1 MVSVVVVVVGGVV
14 VGADEVDEKVVTAA
28 AESVVFDIFGTLQWR
43 LSDLQL
49 KE

>member
-1 MVSVVVVVVGGVV
+1 MVSVVVVVVGG
-14 VGADEVDEKVVTAA
+14 ADEVDEEVFTAG
-28 AESVVFDIFGTLQWR
+28 AESVVFDIFGTLPWR